1 MSRLIR
7 IVGILAFIAF
17 FYRFPILCITLI
29 GIVTLLG
36 FVGWHRQPANVPP
49 SPPGRLPWFGHMLQ
63 LGPRAHITYLEW
75 WLRHGDLLSVQ
86 LGDQL
91 CVLVSSPELHR
102 EIYGPKNGRASI
114 ERPPLA
120 IKQLTGRVIGGP
132 GLLWAAGADWRAHRA
147 FVNNTMLSPSK
158 VLTAVPQVFAEVQR
172 CVAGFERAVQA
183 TGGDVEVM
191 ARLFQ
196 VAMNSLT
203 VVALG
208 RRLFD
213 VDSGDGLAFRDA
225 VLTIFDVAGEPH
237 AADYVRVLRRIL
249 PSPPSFVRCEKSLRL
264 ISECVDGVLEQRAK
278 LSPVEKTTHNIVDEV
293 IEMSDTGGRLSREEA
308 LRSVKELL
316 NAGGE
321 TTTSVL
327 TWALV
332 AAVEHPQETQR
343 VVDEIDRVA
352 NGAEFVTAEHLQTMP
367 VFDAWLK
374 ETVRV
379 FPLARVNFPRVT
391 TEDIVVG
398 GHTIPKNTM
407 ILIHRQAIMNH
418 PAFWREPERFSID
431 RFLPGGEADS
441 SKDNDVQW
449 AFPYFG
455 SGPRVCPGQHLA
467 TWEVRLTIANLLNR
481 FKFAYSPTFPFNPRE
496 DTETKLT
503 TRPKGGKL
511 VLRMTR
517 RD

>member
-1 MSRLIR
+1 MFFLILILIIIII
-7 IVGILAFIAF
+7 IVL
-17 FYRFPILCITLI
+17 LLLI
-29 GIVTLLG
+29 
-36 FVGWHRQPANVPP
+36 GWHRRPINAPP
-49 SPPGRLPWFGHMLQ
+49 SPPGRLPWFGHLMQ
-63 LGPRAHITYLEW
+63 LGPRAHITYRNW
-75 WLRHGDLLSVQ
+75 WQKHGDLLFVQ
-86 LGDQL
+86 LGDQAAL
-91 CVLVSSPELHR
+91 LVSSPDLHR
-102 EIYGPKNGRASI
+102 EIYGSTNGRASL

-120 IKQLTGRVIGGP
+120 IKELTANVIGGP
-132 GLLWAAGADWRAHRA
+132 GVLWAAGAEWRAHRA

-158 VLTAVPQVFAEVQR
+158 VLQAVPQVFAEVQR
-172 CVAGFERAVQA
+172 CIVGFERAVAA
-183 TGGDVEVM
+183 TDDGDVEVM

-203 VVALG
+203 IVALG

-213 VDSGDGLAFRDA
+213 VDTGDGLEFRDA

-237 AADYVRVLRRIL
+237 VADYVRVLRRFL
-249 PSPPSFVRCEKSLRL
+249 PPPPSFRRCADALRL
-264 ISECVDGVLEQRAK
+264 ISECVNNTLEERAK
-278 LSPVEKTTHNIVDEV
+278 LSPDSKSTRNIVDEV
-293 IEMSDTGGRLSREEA
+293 IELDGRLSRDEA

-332 AAVEHPQETQR
+332 AAAEHPLETQR
-343 VVDEIDRVA
+343 VIDEIDRVVGTA
-352 NGAEFVTAEHLQTMP
+352 TPFVDATHLERMP

-391 TEDIVVG
+391 TKEIEVG
-398 GHTIPKNTM
+398 GFTIPANTM

-418 PAFWREPERFSID
+418 QSFWREPERFNID
-431 RFLPGGEADS
+431 RWLPGGEATNSDE
-441 SKDNDVQW
+441 VQW
-449 AFPYFG
+449 AFPFFA

-467 TWEVRLTIANLLNR
+467 TWEVRLTVANLLHR
-481 FKFAYSPTFPFNPRE
+481 FKIQYSPRFQFDPVE

-511 VLRMTR
+511 ILNFKIRK
-517 RD
+517 